1 VIDQFVKTGQV
12 RHGTLGVRAQ
22 RVTDDLATAFGL
34 DAPRGAIVTEVDP
47 KGPAAGKMVLSR

>member
-1 VIDQFVKTGQV
+1 MIDQFVKTGQV